1 MFQKPQQYMQ
11 RARSFL
17 TTAVHRGRHLA
28 SAMDGAVQSGLA
40 MYGAARPILAEAAQR
55 YASPGQ
61 QAAARAS
68 AVMVFIQNSPHHKTR
83 KPHLTTVYAAGCVH
97 ATELGRVSLPEL
109 RTP

>member
-61 QAAARAS
+61 QAALQTFGKGVDQAASHYGRLRGGGRACQRPVG
-68 AVMVFIQNSPHHKTR
+68 APLWRNWWLLR
-83 KPHLTTVYAAGCVH
+83 KSDHGC
-97 ATELGRVSLPEL
+97 
-109 RTP
+109 